1 MQGRDALFVSAM
13 CTAVNIPAGFNP
25 MADYLAAAMFAFGC
39 ERVNC
44 TFKRIEIMRN
54 TRYDNLQWFVVL
66 VPANFTSIHKY
77 PHQSFTAAFEAAP
90 DPAEVVSGNADPE
103 DPPD

>member
-25 MADYLAAAMFAFGC
+25 MADYLAAAVFAFGC

-66 VPANFTSIHKY
+66 VPANFTSIHRLTL
-77 PHQSFTAAFEAAP
+77 SFIESEFGTAP
-90 DPAEVVSGNADPE
+90 GSAEVW
-103 DPPD
+103 